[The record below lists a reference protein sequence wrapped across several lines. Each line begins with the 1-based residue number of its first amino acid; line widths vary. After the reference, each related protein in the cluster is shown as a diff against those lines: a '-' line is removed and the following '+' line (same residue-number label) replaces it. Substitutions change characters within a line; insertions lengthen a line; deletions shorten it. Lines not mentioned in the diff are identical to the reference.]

1 MEFESSIKSS
11 GQQDSFGIEYM
22 ASTLAHEIRNPLQI
36 LRLQIESAMRGAAPN
51 NTIYPILK
59 SLERIEKVV
68 DKVQR
73 LSQKHD
79 LQIQTQN
86 LQEVIE
92 ETIASARIWLQAAGI
107 EVKIKT
113 FWEGQAFIQIDREL
127 FQQVILNLVKNSVQS
142 MPDGGV
148 IEIAIAECENTAEI
162 NISDTGAGMAPEVL
176 AAYGTP
182 FFTTSA
188 DGNGLGSSFCK
199 SIVTMHRGL
208 LRVSSQEAKGTNVY
222 IRLPKF
228 FEGN

>member
-148 IEIAIAECENTAEI
+148 IEIAIAECEDAAEI